1 MVGLGKMIP
10 ILLEKGIIKK
20 ALKSLKA
27 KNESSLFNQLSS
39 KKKYSN
45 MSDKSVIN
53 QQVTNSRNFY
63 KKK

>member
-1 MVGLGKMIP
+1 MGLGKMIP

-39 KKKYSN
+39 KKKYLN
-45 MSDKSVIN
+45 MSNKSVIN

>member
-1 MVGLGKMIP
+1 MGLGKMIP

-27 KNESSLFNQLSS
+27 KNESSLFNQLSG

-63 KKK
+63 KKI

>member
-1 MVGLGKMIP
+1 MGLGKMIP

-27 KNESSLFNQLSS
+27 KNESSLFNQLSG